1 LSFGSWG
8 NTLDRLSLGDW
19 KDLNW
24 ELNLRSLELSLRL
37 RLSFDWLNLG
47 ASWRLSSRFSW
58 RLGERL
64 RRRDLRLNLKLSLR
78 LERLRQGR
86 GLNRLD
92 LNGLLSEG
100 R

>member
-24 ELNLRSLELSLRL
+24 ELNLRSLELRL
-37 RLSFDWLNLG
+37 RRLSCDWLNLG
-47 ASWRLSSRFSW
+47 SGWGLSSRFSW

-92 LNGLLSEG
+92 LNGLLLGG